1 MEHMSRERI
10 SMEQRLKM
18 IRESYGA
25 VSSDNGFIT
34 VCSYSWMLT
43 VNVSS
48 TIAVMGVNDFKKMLR
63 VVRKQLDPDYYY
75 DYLGIWKTEI
85 DKRIRKYTTAIQTAE
100 NPYDAERY
108 HRMNVRH
115 HKLSEAVKREID
127 KLPAY
132 VFEE

>member
-10 SMEQRLKM
+10 SMQKRLEM
-18 IRESYGA
+18 IRESCGA

-48 TIAVMGVNDFKKMLR
+48 AIAVMGVGDFKKMLR
-63 VVRKQLDPDYYY
+63 VVRKQLDPHYYY
-75 DYLGIWKTEI
+75 DYLGIWKSEI
-85 DKRIRKYTTAIQTAE
+85 DKRISKYTKAIQTAE

-108 HRMNVRH
+108 HRMNVRYY
-115 HKLSEAVKREID
+115 KLIEAVKRELD

>member
-10 SMEQRLKM
+10 SMEQRLAM
-18 IRESYGA
+18 IRESCGA
-25 VSSDNGFIT
+25 VSAEKGYIT

-48 TIAVMGVNDFKKMLR
+48 AIAAMGLGDFKKMLR

-75 DYLGIWKTEI
+75 DYLAIWQSEI
-85 DKRIRKYTTAIQTAE
+85 DKRISKYTKAIQAAE
-100 NPYDAERY
+100 NPYDAARY

-115 HKLSEAVKREID
+115 IKLLKAVGCEMD

>member
-1 MEHMSRERI
+1 MEHMSRESI
-10 SMEQRLKM
+10 SMERRLEM
-18 IRESYGA
+18 IRESCGA

-48 TIAVMGVNDFKKMLR
+48 AIAVMGVNDFKKMLR

-75 DYLGIWKTEI
+75 DYLGIWHSEI
-85 DKRIRKYTTAIQTAE
+85 DKRISKYSKAIQAAE
-100 NPYDAERY
+100 SPYDAERY
-108 HRMNVRH
+108 HRMNARYN
-115 HKLSEAVKREID
+115 KLLEAVKREMD
-127 KLPAY
+127 KLPGY

>member
-1 MEHMSRERI
+1 MEHLSRERI
-10 SMEQRLKM
+10 SFEKRLEM
-18 IRESYGA
+18 IRENYGA

-48 TIAVMGVNDFKKMLR
+48 AIAVMGVGDFKKMLR

-75 DYLGIWKTEI
+75 DYLGIWHTEI
-85 DKRIRKYTTAIQTAE
+85 DKRISKYTKAIQTAE
-100 NPYDAERY
+100 DPYDAERY
-108 HRMNVRH
+108 HRMNVRY
-115 HKLSEAVKREID
+115 HKLLEAVKREMD